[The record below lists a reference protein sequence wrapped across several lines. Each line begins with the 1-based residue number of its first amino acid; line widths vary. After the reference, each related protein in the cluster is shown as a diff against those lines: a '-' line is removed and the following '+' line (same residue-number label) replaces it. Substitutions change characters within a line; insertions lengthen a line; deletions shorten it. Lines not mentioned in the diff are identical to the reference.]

1 MYPVRTTCPV
11 CGDQMTV
18 TKLECRQCGSELSGS
33 FEMPL
38 LTRLNQEQMLFVEV
52 MVKHRGSINRVSDE
66 LGIPYSAG
74 RAKLDEII
82 TTLGFDLED
91 DEESGV
97 SPEERQRV
105 LKELADGKLTAEQ
118 ALKKLRG

>member
-1 MYPVRTTCPV
+1 
-11 CGDQMTV
+11 
-18 TKLECRQCGSELSGS
+18 
-33 FEMPL
+33 
-38 LTRLNQEQMLFVEV
+38 
-52 MVKHRGSINRVSDE
+52 
-66 LGIPYSAG
+66 
-74 RAKLDEII
+74 
-82 TTLGFDLED
+82 LGFDLED